1 MVCLSYFKKYRLLNL
16 ELTEVQTRQAFG
28 RLFGGDK
35 VIIEYF
41 EIEYFESKFQ
51 LCF

>member
-16 ELTEVQTRQAFG
+16 EFTEVQTRQVFG
-28 RLFGGDK
+28 WLFGGDK

-41 EIEYFESKFQ
+41 ESKFQ